1 MKPFL
6 QVLLIIVVIF
16 ASALV
21 ADMIAPLKQLTLYL
35 AEHPEPYRSVTIAM
49 SVVGWLLMIGMFAYT
64 LWANGRPMTG
74 EEARNFM
81 RSSTGAHVLKGRM
94 GGREARMVASFP
106 EVIDAIR
113 TGAWL
118 REPAWR
124 PLFVGLIA
132 MPFICVGM
140 FGFFFVIGPPLV
152 KLFCVGALVYIAVRT
167 AWAFWRA

>member
-6 QVLLIIVVIF
+6 QVLLIIAVIF

-21 ADMIAPLKQLTLYL
+21 ADMIAPLKQLTVYL
-35 AEHPEPYRSVTIAM
+35 AEHLEPYLGITIVM
-49 SVVGWLLMIGMFAYT
+49 SVVGWLFMIGVFAYT

-74 EEARNFM
+74 EEARDFM
-81 RSSTGAHVLKGRM
+81 RSSTGARVLKGRM
-94 GGREARMVASFP
+94 GGREARMVASFA
-106 EVIDAIR
+106 EIKDAVR

-124 PLFVGLIA
+124 PLFVGLFA
-132 MPFICVGM
+132 MPCICVGM
-140 FGFFFVIGPPLV
+140 FGFVFVIGPPLV
-152 KLFCVGALVYIAVRT
+152 KLLCSGALVYVAARM